1 MTNSAQQKCKKYDSR
16 AKIFK
21 EYKEVRALQIEEEK
35 RKRIEDYKQELD
47 YKAKRELYH
56 LMEREE
62 VFNQVNDSIYKK
74 KEERI
79 LLKNRLNVLKA
90 QKLSE
95 KYQIDPTEKNNIKYK
110 NFLEKAKAADKLRK
124 ELFEQYKEKRRI
136 KFDALKTE
144 RNLTESSDY
153 DNKLNE
159 IKEKHQVLLSEY
171 AQKLEEIYEKKQKK
185 AAISIENKI
194 IFNRKKAE
202 QCHIKY
208 DKKENIDNN
217 SLCFI
222 KEGIVLSVKNL
233 SMHFGGLKAV
243 DDLSFDVRKGEIFGI
258 IGPNGAGKT
267 TVFNCIT
274 QFYKSTAGRIYFKT
288 KEGETICLND
298 EKVFDV
304 ITRGIVRTFQNV
316 EVIKEVS
323 VLDNLLIAAH
333 RQFYSSL
340 LEQVLHL
347 PILKIE
353 EDIIKN
359 RALKVL
365 EFMGIANYANNTT
378 YGLPY
383 GILKKIEIARTL
395 MSDPQLII
403 LDEPAAGL
411 NESETAELVK
421 IIRKIKAHYNCTI
434 LLIEHDMGLVME
446 ICDTVCAINFGKL
459 LAIGTPQQIQ
469 KDENVVIAYLGVK
482 DE

>member
-1 MTNSAQQKCKKYDSR
+1 MANNAQQNCKKYDSR
-16 AKIFK
+16 SKILK

-35 RKRIEDYKQELD
+35 RFKIEDYKQILD
-47 YKAKRELYH
+47 YRAKKELYGF
-56 LMEREE
+56 LQTEE
-62 VFNQVNDSIYKK
+62 VFSQVNNAIYKN
-74 KEERI
+74 KEAQI
-79 LLKNRLNVLKA
+79 LLKRKLDGIKA

-95 KYQIDPTEKNNIKYK
+95 KYQFNPTEKNNIKLHK
-110 NFLEKAKAADKLRK
+110 FLDKAKAADKQRIM
-124 ELFEQYKEKRRI
+124 LFEQYKEKRRI
-136 KFDALKTE
+136 DFEALKAKQKTK
-144 RNLTESSDY
+144 SADY
-153 DNKLNE
+153 NNKYNELMQKKQALLSLYTQKLN
-159 IKEKHQVLLSEY
+159 I
-171 AQKLEEIYEKKQKK
+171 IYEKKQNS
-185 AAISIENKI
+185 AAVSIDKRIAINQ
-194 IFNRKKAE
+194 KKAE
-202 QCHIKY
+202 QCHTKFKFEKSY
-208 DKKENIDNN
+208 DFAVNTMKE
-217 SLCFI
+217 
-222 KEGIVLSVKNL
+222 EAVLSVKNL

-243 DDLSFDVRKGEIFGI
+243 DDLSFDVRKGEIFGL

-274 QFYKSTAGRIYFKT
+274 QFYKSTSGKIFFKT
-288 KEGETICLND
+288 KENEVICLNN
-298 EKVFDV
+298 EKVFDI

-316 EVIKEVS
+316 EVIKEVT

-333 RQFYSSL
+333 RQFYSTL
-340 LEQVLHL
+340 FEQVLHL

-353 EDIIKN
+353 EDIIRN

-365 EFMGIANYANNTT
+365 EFMGIADYANKIT

-395 MSDPQLII
+395 MTDPQLII

-411 NESETAELVK
+411 NESETADLSK
-421 IIRKIKAHYNCTI
+421 IIRKIKAQYNCTI

-482 DE
+482 D